1 MAYRNPFAWLS
12 SWVRVEEKKKFK
24 AQQESMFSP
33 SLSNIMSTDPL
44 KSIPKSMTGGKSVT
58 AQYNYSPIKKEVVV
72 KWQKV
77 PLVEKSWLD
86 AEKAWDLI
94 VWALEKWGVIRASV
108 FDEYINSLD
117 DADVDEFAGLVE
129 TAIAEN
135 PNLKIEGYNYA
146 TPAPKRT
153 LRDKTEDFIKGVPSG
168 LLWVAKWASDVWGIL
183 GKWIAYLDPTITTQE
198 YDIANQSIDDRSPQ
212 PLKDV
217 MSTKPFGIWREVGKI
232 WATAALTYPIWWAL
246 WLAAKTAWAGSIG
259 VLWTAAAEW
268 ALQQKLYNKA
278 SWDDSNDW
286 VWVSA
291 AISAAF
297 PWAGMLAKWLWK
309 TLWKAWSKIF
319 TSWLMNPRNLEYT
332 QNALRKWWD
341 WSVDVVWWAI
351 DKGIKWSED
360 TMISKLGDVIG
371 DNRMLVKESVR
382 WFDWLV
388 KNNSV
393 IWALEEMKLALEWSK
408 SSKQLSKL
416 EAVNDLIA
424 KHNSSWLSWDEVQKV
439 KEWIDDVSSIYT
451 IAWDVRAWQKAQD
464 LSSLRQDIRKIIE
477 DRGTQA
483 WIDLWTLNRDIAV
496 AQAMKNWIK
505 KKFNAVD
512 VRELVSVFAPSFLWW
527 AAAYDSNKSF
537 IENIWNIAKWAVV
550 GGVLWSKY
558 VKTNVWTSLVNAWRK
573 LWWLPTVTQTILNK
587 IWSKVSELWWANP
600 TRPAKEIV
608 DEAINSIDWW
618 AGAIDEFWK
627 RYEKKAL
634 PSNVLKNV
642 DNISNSSSSTL
653 WAGTK
658 GSVKQKWWVL
668 ATKKVKSDTVKAK
681 TSEVKAPKQSD
692 TLVSKADEM
701 EADRLANAQYIK
713 EDTISNIQSIAK
725 KNPEIIRKLLQ
736 KDWLPENRIKSF
748 IDDASN
754 GKISERQAKN
764 VSDALVSK
772 SDDIKPKN
780 ILSPKSNIMENLDV
794 LKDYKPKWYDYKI
807 QDIDVKLT
815 NSHKTD
821 NYYKDLP
828 NYWESKSV
836 KYREQKIDNWSS
848 VPPIVVSKTDDW
860 FYIIDWYHR
869 AYAQNNKW
877 IRNIKALVI
886 DWLWKP
892 PYKNNDIFTKFSS
905 SELDNLKMKTNNIL
919 APKSKDLQPL
929 YEEAKKYKSAD
940 EFVKSQGKWLY
951 HGTKYNFEEF
961 DIKKS
966 YSDRNKNL
974 GAWDAIYL
982 SENKDVANKY
992 ANANANEYLHKSVI
1006 DEVTDVNAKKLLKGL
1021 VEDGFDKWRQSM
1033 SKDEINMM
1041 NSKWIDWND
1050 INDLSEWIR
1059 WSRSLK
1065 DEWTNMLTINNK
1077 IEIPDNILKI
1087 AKKLWIKTMPWDP
1100 RTISVFLKNDVKIKN
1115 VWKVSNIKEAA
1126 NQAKKEWFSWIKFKT
1141 SESVNNEPEIAIFDP
1156 SQIKTEAQLRKIR
1169 EEANK
1174 K

>member
-658 GSVKQKWWVL
+658 GSVKQRWWVL

-692 TLVSKADEM
+692 TLFSKADE
-701 EADRLANAQYIK
+701 
-713 EDTISNIQSIAK
+713 T
-725 KNPEIIRKLLQ
+725 
-736 KDWLPENRIKSF
+736 
-748 IDDASN
+748 
-754 GKISERQAKN
+754 
-764 VSDALVSK
+764 
-772 SDDIKPKN
+772 
-780 ILSPKSNIMENLDV
+780 
-794 LKDYKPKWYDYKI
+794 
-807 QDIDVKLT
+807 
-815 NSHKTD
+815 KT
-821 NYYKDLP
+821 P
-828 NYWESKSV
+828 S
-836 KYREQKIDNWSS
+836 
-848 VPPIVVSKTDDW
+848 
-860 FYIIDWYHR
+860 
-869 AYAQNNKW
+869 
-877 IRNIKALVI
+877 
-886 DWLWKP
+886 
-892 PYKNNDIFTKFSS
+892 KNNDFINPISKNKSNPNNIPENWASYTANEKKTYLESLDEYNIQRG
-905 SELDNLKMKTNNIL
+905 ELDRVTNNIL

-929 YEEAKKYKSAD
+929 YEEAKKYKSA
-940 EFVKSQGKWLY
+940 
-951 HGTKYNFEEF
+951 
-961 DIKKS
+961 KK
-966 YSDRNKNL
+966 
-974 GAWDAIYL
+974 
-982 SENKDVANKY
+982 
-992 ANANANEYLHKSVI
+992 
-1006 DEVTDVNAKKLLKGL
+1006 
-1021 VEDGFDKWRQSM
+1021 
-1033 SKDEINMM
+1033 
-1041 NSKWIDWND
+1041 
-1050 INDLSEWIR
+1050 
-1059 WSRSLK
+1059 
-1065 DEWTNMLTINNK
+1065 
-1077 IEIPDNILKI
+1077 
-1087 AKKLWIKTMPWDP
+1087 
-1100 RTISVFLKNDVKIKN
+1100 
-1115 VWKVSNIKEAA
+1115 
-1126 NQAKKEWFSWIKFKT
+1126 
-1141 SESVNNEPEIAIFDP
+1141 
-1156 SQIKTEAQLRKIR
+1156 
-1169 EEANK
+1169 
-1174 K
+1174 